1 MLEDQCYIQ
10 SKNNPSDFILHDIS
24 LQGNEIWLK
33 KPHNEQKIM
42 INLAG
47 CFINNL
53 SEEEGISVSFGKS

>member
-1 MLEDQCYIQ
+1 
-10 SKNNPSDFILHDIS
+10 
-24 LQGNEIWLK
+24 
-33 KPHNEQKIM
+33 M